1 MNFNEIMLDRSKLL
15 NIEDLNNESQKYNL
29 TDNLSK
35 YKIKLHPHQ
44 LTLLQACI
52 NFENDKIYLKK
63 NKNLAD
69 NYNVGDND
77 YIRTNLGIIGD
88 KVGSGKSYVIL
99 ALILENKGIN
109 NSQLESYG
117 LNNIFINIT
126 SPLETYKTNL
136 LVIPHNLFYQWKKY
150 ITTITESKDF
160 KYKLICRKKD
170 LQEFISDTKKLNN
183 YDLVLVTDTNFKII
197 SNLILVNNIKINRLI
212 YDEID
217 SLNIPNNK
225 KLNSNFYW
233 FITASFTNLL
243 YPKGYGFFDKKLN
256 VYIRK
261 ASGLNN
267 NGYITDLFTNIFY
280 NMKDEFSHLL
290 VLKNES
296 SYIDSSFNIPDPTQ
310 FVIECK
316 DPISTILLNGIV
328 DKNVINC
335 LNANNNKGAIE
346 LFNSKQK
353 VTEENIINIVI
364 EKFLDEI
371 KNLDIQSNAINQ
383 MNFNNDTILNER
395 ERTNRINKNNEKK
408 EALNMKI
415 INIKKRIDN
424 NNLCSICYEEIE
436 NKTLVKCCSN
446 IFCFKCINLWLCQK
460 ASCPLCKNHLKD
472 DELFLIQENVEEI
485 KNEIIDYTEV
495 NKNFDKLQN
504 LEILLKNKK
513 KGNKYLI
520 FSEYDISFNNIIKNF
535 NNKYNFSYL
544 KGNKYVI
551 QNTINDYK
559 LGDLDILLVN
569 IHNYGSGLNLEN
581 TTDIIM
587 FHKFDAAIEQ
597 QVIGRAQRFGRT
609 QPLRIHYLL
618 NQNEIGNL
626 NNN

>member
-1 MNFNEIMLDRSKLL
+1 MNFNEIINRSRLINITSL
-15 NIEDLNNESQKYNL
+15 NEKSQKYKL
-29 TDNLSK
+29 DSNLSSK
-35 YKIKLHPHQ
+35 YNIKLHPHQ

-63 NKNLAD
+63 YKNLAD

-99 ALILENKGIN
+99 ALILENKTIS
-109 NSQLESYG
+109 NSQIESYG
-117 LNNIFINIT
+117 LNNIFVNFT

-136 LVIPHNLFYQWKKY
+136 LVIPHNLYYQWKNY
-150 ITTITESKDF
+150 ISNITNKENF
-160 KYKLICRKKD
+160 QYKLICRKKD
-170 LQEFISDTKKLNN
+170 LQEFILDTKKLNN
-183 YDLVLVTDTNFKII
+183 YDLILVTDTNFKII
-197 SNLILVNNIKINRLI
+197 SNLILLNNIKINRLI

-243 YPKGYGFFDKKLN
+243 FPKGYGFFDKKLN

-280 NMKDEFSHLL
+280 NMKEEFSHLL
-290 VLKNES
+290 VLKNDD
-296 SYIDSSFNIPDPTQ
+296 SYIDKSFNIPEPNQ
-310 FVIECK
+310 YVIQCK

-353 VTEENIINIVI
+353 ITEENIINIVI
-364 EKFLDEI
+364 EKFIDEI
-371 KNLDIQSNAINQ
+371 KNLDIQINAINQ
-383 MNFNNDTILNER
+383 MTFNNDPVLNER
-395 ERTNRINKNNEKK
+395 ERNTRINKHNEKK
-408 EALNMKI
+408 QALNIKI
-415 INIKKRIDN
+415 NDIKKRIDN
-424 NNLCSICYEEIE
+424 NNLCSICYEQIE
-436 NKTLVKCCSN
+436 DKTLVKCCSN
-446 IFCFKCINLWLCQK
+446 VFCFKCINLWLCQK
-460 ASCPLCKNHLKD
+460 ACCPLCKNHLKE
-472 DELFLIQENVEEI
+472 DELFLIQENIEELE
-485 KNEIIDYTEV
+485 NEIINYDEF

-504 LEILLKNKK
+504 LEILLKKK
-513 KGNKYLI
+513 EEGNKYLI
-520 FSEYDISFNNIIKNF
+520 FSEYDISFNNIIKIF
-535 NNKYNFSYL
+535 NNKYKYSYL

-551 QNTINDYK
+551 QRTLNDYK
-559 LGDLDILLVN
+559 EGDLDILLVN

-587 FHKFDAAIEQ
+587 FHKFDASIEQ
-597 QVIGRAQRFGRT
+597 QVIGRAQRFGRKEA
-609 QPLRIHYLL
+609 LRIHYLL
-618 NQNEIGNL
+618 NENEIGNL
-626 NNN
+626 K

>member
-1 MNFNEIMLDRSKLL
+1 MNFNEIINRSRLL
-15 NIEDLNNESQKYNL
+15 NITNLNETSQKYDINYNL
-29 TDNLSK
+29 NNK

-52 NFENDKIYLKK
+52 NFENEKIYLKK
-63 NKNLAD
+63 YKNLVD
-69 NYNVGDND
+69 NYNVGEND
-77 YIRTNLGIIGD
+77 FIRTNLGIIGD

-99 ALILENKGIN
+99 ALILENKIIN
-109 NSQLESYG
+109 NSQIESYG

-136 LVIPHNLFYQWKKY
+136 LVVPHNLYYQWKKY
-150 ITTITESKDF
+150 IENITDNENF

-170 LQEFISDTKKLNN
+170 LQEFILDTKKLNN
-183 YDLVLVTDTNFKII
+183 YDLILVTDTNFKII

-225 KLNSNFYW
+225 KLNCNFYW

-243 YPKGYGFFDKKLN
+243 FPKGYGFYDKKLN

-280 NMKDEFSHLL
+280 NMKEEFSHLL
-290 VLKNES
+290 VLKNDDT
-296 SYIDSSFNIPDPTQ
+296 YIDKSFNIPEPNQ
-310 FVIECK
+310 YVIQCK

-353 VTEENIINIVI
+353 ITEENIINIVI
-364 EKFLDEI
+364 EKFIDEI

-383 MNFNNDTILNER
+383 MNFNNDPELNQR
-395 ERTNRINKNNEKK
+395 ERNNRINKNNEKK
-408 EALNMKI
+408 NALNIKI
-415 INIKKRIDN
+415 NNIKKRIDN

-446 IFCFKCINLWLCQK
+446 VFCFKCINLWLCQK
-460 ASCPLCKNHLKD
+460 ACCPLCKNHLKE
-472 DELFLIQENVEEI
+472 DELFLIQEKVENI
-485 KNEIIDYTEV
+485 DNEIIDFNEF

-504 LEILLKNKK
+504 LEILLKKK
-513 KGNKYLI
+513 KEGNKYLI
-520 FSEYDISFNNIIKNF
+520 FSEYDISFNNITKLL
-535 NNKYNFSYL
+535 NNNYKYSYL
-544 KGNKYVI
+544 KGNKYII
-551 QNTINDYK
+551 QRTLNDYK
-559 LGDLDILLVN
+559 EGDLDILLIN
-569 IHNYGSGLNLEN
+569 INNYGSGLNLEN

-587 FHKFDAAIEQ
+587 FHKFNAAIEQ
-597 QVIGRAQRFGRT
+597 QVIGRAQRFGRKE
-609 QPLRIHYLL
+609 PLRIHYLL
-618 NQNEIGNL
+618 NENEIGNL
-626 NNN
+626 K